1 MCIRDSVRMEWE
13 TAELPSGMYNAVV
26 EWNGQSYTRRFV
38 R

>member
-1 MCIRDSVRMEWE
+1 MEWE